1 MEVWSRG
8 NHLWSLAELWD
19 SGCSAVKVRRTV
31 RGAKVGIER
40 ISAISY
46 DCFTSGVSRYLQ
58 LLSARCAPGC
68 SLMTCSDAAS
78 SSPSFEPS
86 AAAAVQRVSSVLR
99 PHAFRR
105 LLLRC
110 VVTLQAGFA
119 YVWAFPVLRWR
130 PGTSG
135 DISEC
140 STMRFPA
147 HKTQM
152 TRPGWNEMDVDAKM
166 RRCLTPALKHGC
178 CMRWVFQLVFDL
190 LIARLD
196 C

>member
-46 DCFTSGVSRYLQ
+46 DRFTSGVSRYLQ

-86 AAAAVQRVSSVLR
+86 AAAAAAVQRVSSVLR

-140 STMRFPA
+140 TVLWDFL
-147 HKTQM
+147 H
-152 TRPGWNEMDVDAKM
+152 TRRRWHDQDGMKWMSMLKWEDV
-166 RRCLTPALKHGC
+166 
-178 CMRWVFQLVFDL
+178 
-190 LIARLD
+190 
-196 C
+196 